1 MKEEEETGQT
11 KSPEKIGGGG
21 WAGSRPISMH
31 CFLGHA
37 VDAKLHKKRGTAF
50 LECRTKCILP
60 KITFAT
66 PPAYLSSPPP
76 PVFSPLPSICLQG
89 EETCCH
95 ECRLWTTSQSL
106 AIELHTAAKQ
116 ISANSH
122 SGISH
127 GCVRSSKHAGDPIQS
142 LLTANSPLLL
152 FFPHLKHDK
161 MQDYAKPPK
170 GELRATLD
178 IYRRV

>member
-1 MKEEEETGQT
+1 MKEEEETDQT

-21 WAGSRPISMH
+21 WVGSRPISMH
-31 CFLGHA
+31 CVLGH
-37 VDAKLHKKRGTAF
+37 VIEAKLHKIHGTAF

-76 PVFSPLPSICLQG
+76 PVFSSLPSICLQG